1 HGHDKNGRRELPEA
15 ELLQK
20 IAITGIGI
28 AAPSGIGKRQ
38 FWANI
43 KSGRSFVKEITRFDA
58 SRYPSHIAGQID
70 ELEKYSHIS
79 ERLLKKIDV
88 FSHMALIASEMA
100 LLDAGIDIK
109 KEDPNLIGIFL
120 GNAIGGWLYAE
131 TELRDLY
138 IEGRQG
144 VSPYMASAWF
154 PAAPQGQVSI
164 YYGIK
169 GFSKTV
175 VSDRASSLM
184 AIGYAAKVLS
194 KAKLNMILAG
204 GMEAPVT
211 PYALLCCNTYGG
223 LSSNNNHPQEAYRPF
238 DKNRSGFVIAEGA
251 GIIVMEG
258 CERARSRNANIMALI
273 SGYSSTC
280 DGVDRINPAKDG
292 KQLAAAIKMA
302 LANAKIS
309 SNEIDYISLDG
320 LAMDIWDDSE
330 LLAIKEVFKDKA
342 GDIPLSCPKS
352 MFGNL
357 LGASGAVDLI
367 TTILAMEHSLVPP
380 TLNLEEPAIPGLNY
394 IGKETREHK
403 INKALII
410 SRGRGGIN
418 SVLVIEK
425 F

>member
-1 HGHDKNGRRELPEA
+1 MD
-15 ELLQK
+15 K
-20 IAITGIGI
+20 IAVTGIGVVT
-28 AAPSGIGKRQ
+28 PSGIGRRQ

-43 KSGRSFVKEITRFDA
+43 KSGRSFIKEITRFDA
-58 SRYPSHIAGQID
+58 SKYPSHIAGQID
-70 ELEKYSHIS
+70 DLEKYSHVS
-79 ERLLKKIDV
+79 ERLLKKIDA

-100 LLDAGIDIK
+100 LQDAGIDIK
-109 KEDPNLIGIFL
+109 KEDPNLVGIFL

-138 IEGRQG
+138 IEGREG

-175 VSDRASSLM
+175 VADRASSSE
-184 AIGYAAKVLS
+184 AIGYARKTLAKG
-194 KAKLNMILAG
+194 KLNMILAG

-223 LSSNNNHPQEAYRPF
+223 LCEENSRPQEAYRPF
-238 DKNRSGFVIAEGA
+238 DKKRSGFVIGEGA
-251 GIIVMEG
+251 GIIAMESESRAKSRGAHIPAFIIG
-258 CERARSRNANIMALI
+258 C
-273 SGYSSTC
+273 GTTC
-280 DGVDRINPAKDG
+280 DGLDRINPESSG
-292 KQLAAAIKMA
+292 KQLARAINMA
-302 LANAKIS
+302 LSDAKV
-309 SNEIDYISLDG
+309 NKEEIDYISLDG
-320 LAMDIWDDSE
+320 LALEAWDKSE
-330 LLAIKEVFKDKA
+330 AQAIKSVFGSRSK
-342 GDIPLSCPKS
+342 DIPASCPKS

-367 TTILAMEHSLVPP
+367 ITILAMEHNLIPP
-380 TLNLEEPAIPGLNY
+380 TLNLEEPDPQGLNY
-394 IGKETREHK
+394 VTAKGKVCE

-418 SVLVIEK
+418 SVLVVEK
-425 F
+425 A